1 MNIFTRFSSTALV
14 VSLFLILTST
24 ATAQLIDIPD
34 VNLRNIIKGRLKKPA
49 GAAITKADMQTLTLL
64 GAMNADIRDLTG
76 LEHATNLMW
85 LNLDHNAISDIT
97 PLIALTQ
104 LTRLSLNNN
113 PLGAETLDIHLPTL
127 QRSGVKVSYTL
138 PSDVNADGIVNI
150 QDLVSVT
157 HLFGTTLSPAADVNK
172 DGIVNII
179 DLTQV
184 ASDLGDTTDHA
195 AATDDIDAG
204 DSLETASDEKAKRT
218 DEKTKRTDAFIFGE
232 FIDTLIADLK
242 QHVGFND
249 AAFQTP
255 GKGVWVYEEYRP
267 ANMTVLGTDIP
278 DVVKTASI
286 DQINRFSHEYGL
298 TPEELI
304 DLLENL
310 RRAIIAV
317 ADPRY
322 QIVHMPDL
330 NLRKVVVKKIN
341 ELELDWGAI
350 HRPKKPS
357 DPIFAGEMWEID
369 VLIPTV
375 SGVDVSAVG
384 IESLTGLEH
393 AINLRH
399 LSFENTYGTDWDFVD
414 VPPEREGE
422 PWKYMTTKPET
433 PNIISDLTPLEN
445 LTDLRSLDFSFNNI
459 SDLTPLRNLTNLTY
473 LNLGEN
479 KITNITPLANLINLE
494 QVYLYNQ
501 YYSPLWAG
509 NNRITSL
516 APLRNMKKLSRLD
529 IGHNPIGA
537 SIDVV
542 RNFPRLKSLS
552 IPCCGVNNLR
562 PLVEIEG
569 LRGPGSWLYLAWSP
583 LLTAA
588 DVPHIKALQARGVEV
603 TGGGHWFETD
613 DGQIFYSPDPEWCS
627 ESHLESFRAAPTAG
641 VLSSVWQELSE
652 IPEETTLMPNYP
664 NPFNPE
670 TWIPYQLAE
679 PAEVMLTIYS
689 TDGKLVRT
697 IALGHQPAGVY
708 ESKSR
713 AAYWDGKNE
722 ISERVASGTYFYTLK
737 AGDFAATRKM
747 LILR

>member
-1 MNIFTRFSSTALV
+1 MNIFTRFSWTALV

-76 LEHATNLMW
+76 LEHAANLMW

-104 LTRLSLNNN
+104 LTGLSLNNN

-184 ASDLGDTTDHA
+184 ASDFGDTTDHA
-195 AATDDIDAG
+195 AATDGIDAG
-204 DSLETASDEKAKRT
+204 DSLETASDEKA
-218 DEKTKRTDAFIFGE
+218 KRTDAFIFGE

-242 QHVGFND
+242 RVGFND

-255 GKGVWVYEEYRP
+255 GKGVWVFEDYRP
-267 ANMTVLGTDIP
+267 PDMTVLGTDIP
-278 DVVKTASI
+278 DVVQTASI
-286 DQINRFSHEYGL
+286 DQVNRFSHEYGL

-304 DLLENL
+304 NLLENL

-341 ELELDWGAI
+341 ELEIAWGAI

-357 DPIFAGEMWEID
+357 DPIFAGEMWEIE
-369 VLIPTV
+369 VLIPTI
-375 SGVDVSAVG
+375 SGIDVSAVG
-384 IESLTGLEH
+384 IESLTGLEY

-399 LSFENTYGTDWDFVD
+399 LSLPNIYGGATWADWDVVWF
-414 VPPEREGE
+414 PPEREGE
-422 PWKYMTTKPET
+422 PWKYMTTEPET

-445 LTDLRSLDFSFNNI
+445 LTDLRVLNFGFNNI
-459 SDLTPLRNLTNLTY
+459 SDLTPLRNLTNLIY
-473 LNLGEN
+473 LNLAEN

-529 IGHNPIGA
+529 IGQNPIGA

-542 RNFPRLKSLS
+542 RNFPRLQGLG

-562 PLVEIEG
+562 PLVETEG
-569 LRGPGSWLYLAWSP
+569 LRGPGSWVYLAYSP

-588 DVPHIKALQARGVEV
+588 DVPHIKALQDRGVEV

-627 ESHLESFRAAPTAG
+627 ESHRESFRAAPTAAG

-670 TWIPYQLAE
+670 TWIPYQLSE
-679 PAEVMLTIYS
+679 PAEVTVAIHAA
-689 TDGKLVRT
+689 DGQLVRT

-708 ESKSR
+708 ESKNR
-713 AAYWDGKNE
+713 AAYWDGRNNVG
-722 ISERVASGTYFYTLK
+722 ERVASGVYFYTLK
-737 AGDFAATRKM
+737 AGEFAATQKM
-747 LILR
+747 LILK